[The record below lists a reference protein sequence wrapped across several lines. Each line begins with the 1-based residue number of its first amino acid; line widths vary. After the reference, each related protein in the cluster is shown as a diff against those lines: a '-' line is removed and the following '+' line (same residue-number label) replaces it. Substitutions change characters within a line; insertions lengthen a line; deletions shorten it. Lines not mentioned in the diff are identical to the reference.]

1 MTPRPPQ
8 ARDCGCG
15 AVAGLWHSSHVSDRP
30 HTLLGQLGLV
40 WGLGG
45 VCVLLGSAIVRL
57 APRAFEPVRDGMSGL
72 EWAAWIGSVVF
83 MAYTEGYKGFQLN
96 FSPRV
101 VARALHLR
109 EHPRPLHVLL
119 APLFCMALFHASKVR
134 LIVAW
139 GILAGV
145 VTLVTIVRG
154 FSQPWRGIVDAG
166 VIVGLTW
173 GVAAIVVFAVRGL
186 SGRSLPIEP
195 GLPDADV
202 VRAEA

>member
-1 MTPRPPQ
+1 V
-8 ARDCGCG
+8 RDQG
-15 AVAGLWHSSHVSDRP
+15 HSP
-30 HTLLGQLGLV
+30 LGQLGLV

-45 VCVLLGSAIVRL
+45 VCTMLVSAAVRL
-57 APRAFEPVRDGMSGL
+57 APRAFEPVRDGMSTL
-72 EWAAWIGSVVF
+72 EWAAWLGSIAF
-83 MAYTEGYKGFQLN
+83 MAYTEGYKGFQRN

-109 EHPRPLHVLL
+109 AHPRPLHVAL
-119 APLFCMALFHASKVR
+119 APLFCMALFHASRVR

-139 GILAGV
+139 VVLLGV

-154 FSQPWRGIVDAG
+154 FPQPWRGIVDAG

-186 SGRSLPIEP
+186 SGRSLPVEP
-195 GLPDADV
+195 GLPDSPSSGGAG
-202 VRAEA
+202 